1 MSRIYDFDK
10 RIQSWIENNR
20 IKWCFGLFFLG
31 VLLAIGFNILMNAQT
46 QNYFNMSLLFG
57 SMFVFTELIAG
68 GSGVPSIDD

>member
-31 VLLAIGFNILMNAQT
+31 VLLAIGFNILMNAPT
-46 QNYFNMSLLFG
+46 QNYFRMSFLFG
-57 SMFVFTELIAG
+57 GIFVFVELVAG
-68 GSGVPSIDD
+68 GSGVPSLDD